1 MTTNVTQDF
10 VTLPGDSLGCWGNSG
25 LCRSCRGEGKLGSP
39 RVCACAPGEPAVPT
53 EAPGTRRSPPPR
65 HSPVVWIH
73 DGNEEDIDSIPLIKS
88 DLVVCWTSQD
98 VIRDIWPLQGNAVVG
113 VMAAHVVLGKGQVCS
128 QAVGL
133 GGPQG
138 WVGTSGLR
146 RRRRRELCALRWL
159 CECRLCLKTTRKTDV
174 TNKIDDRTHATH
186 GGVKKKGAPRP
197 QAGPGPGRGA
207 SAAWRWQRRFAPA
220 DRGAGA
226 AGNCSPRGLRRLLPL
241 ADKRPFPSAEDKPRH
256 VTETL
261 AEQNRWR
268 I

>member
-1 MTTNVTQDF
+1 MSDHECH
-10 VTLPGDSLGCWGNSG
+10 PGLRNSSWGQSG
-25 LCRSCRGEGKLGSP
+25 LLGGIRVYAGAAEARGNWVPHVCVPVPQESRLSPRRPRAQGSP
-39 RVCACAPGEPAVPT
+39 
-53 EAPGTRRSPPPR
+53 SPSA

-138 WVGTSGLR
+138 WAGTSGLR

-186 GGVKKKGAPRP
+186 GGVKKKGPRVRRRDRGRGVGRAPPGGGSAASRP
-197 QAGPGPGRGA
+197 RIEGPGRRETVHREA
-207 SAAWRWQRRFAPA
+207 SGGCFLWLTNALSRQ
-220 DRGAGA
+220 
-226 AGNCSPRGLRRLLPL
+226 PRTSQG
-241 ADKRPFPSAEDKPRH
+241 
-256 VTETL
+256 T
-261 AEQNRWR
+261 
-268 I
+268 

>member
-1 MTTNVTQDF
+1 MSDHECH
-10 VTLPGDSLGCWGNSG
+10 PGLRNSSWGQSG
-25 LCRSCRGEGKLGSP
+25 LLGGIRVYAGAAEARGNWVPHVCVPVPQESRLSP
-39 RVCACAPGEPAVPT
+39 R
-53 EAPGTRRSPPPR
+53 RPR
-65 HSPVVWIH
+65 AQGGHSPVVWIH

-138 WVGTSGLR
+138 WAGTSGLR

-197 QAGPGPGRGA
+197 QAGPGPGRGRA
-207 SAAWRWQRRFAPA
+207 PPGGGSAASRPRIEGPGRRETVHREASGGCFLWLTNALS
-220 DRGAGA
+220 RQ
-226 AGNCSPRGLRRLLPL
+226 PRTSQG
-241 ADKRPFPSAEDKPRH
+241 
-256 VTETL
+256 T
-261 AEQNRWR
+261 
-268 I
+268 

>member
-53 EAPGTRRSPPPR
+53 EAPGTRRSLTHTHPPPA

-159 CECRLCLKTTRKTDV
+159 CECHLCLKTTRKTDV
-174 TNKIDDRTHATH
+174 TNKIDDRTHAIH
-186 GGVKKKGAPRP
+186 GGVKKKGPRVLRRDRGRGVGRAPPGGGSAASRP
-197 QAGPGPGRGA
+197 RIEGPGRRETVHREA
-207 SAAWRWQRRFAPA
+207 SGGCFLWLTNALSRQ
-220 DRGAGA
+220 
-226 AGNCSPRGLRRLLPL
+226 PRTSQG
-241 ADKRPFPSAEDKPRH
+241 
-256 VTETL
+256 T
-261 AEQNRWR
+261 
-268 I
+268 

>member
-10 VTLPGDSLGCWGNSG
+10 VTLPGDSLGCWGEFG
-25 LCRSCRGEGKLGSP
+25 FMQELQRRGETGFPTCVCLCP
-39 RVCACAPGEPAVPT
+39 RRAGCPHGGPGHKAVPH
-53 EAPGTRRSPPPR
+53 PPPPG

-197 QAGPGPGRGA
+197 QAGPGPGRGRA
-207 SAAWRWQRRFAPA
+207 PPGGGSAASRPRIEGPGRRETVHREASGGCFLWLTNALS
-220 DRGAGA
+220 RQ
-226 AGNCSPRGLRRLLPL
+226 PRTSQG
-241 ADKRPFPSAEDKPRH
+241 
-256 VTETL
+256 T
-261 AEQNRWR
+261 
-268 I
+268 